1 MKPAASNDACGPA
14 LLVAQT
20 SFLGDVVLT
29 TPLVSALRRRL
40 MPRRLALL
48 VRPEAV
54 PLVAGHP
61 DIDQVLVDDKRGA
74 DRGALGWLGTAR
86 RLRAERF
93 EVAVSPHRSLRTA
106 LVLAAAGIPR
116 RVGFRESRGARL
128 FHERVP
134 RDRGRHDVERNLA
147 LLAPFGGDAEEP
159 PALHVPVAPEAARRA
174 ASLVPPGPGPLV
186 GVAPGSVWATKR
198 WAPEGFAAVI
208 AALAAE
214 GARCVV
220 LGAPDELALAEEIDR
235 LAGGRATVLT
245 GRTDLATL
253 VADVAAVVLASRG
266 GARLASALD
275 GVAWAGERIV
285 LDPAGRLGA
294 EPLPDGVRWAEE
306 PAEAARAAWLLLVEE
321 HEAVRPSLVAA
332 IASALEAPGARA
344 YRIAQEVIAFGTTLR
359 LRHAPVRLARRDG
372 VRLRLRTGLTPEL
385 AAGGGR
391 APRLPERLA
400 TNAVP
405 TLAAAVEELDAQAAT
420 LAALLHARRVRPR
433 AWHLVVPPLAAPPTA
448 CGWVTAHRSWCA
460 SAAGVGLPLA
470 WCARPTSGSGRG
482 RCASSRSPSRRAAGV
497 WPPPR
502 CWPRGSRAG
511 SPIAGRW

>member
-174 ASLVPPGPGPLV
+174 SALVPPGPGPLV

-198 WAPEGFAAVI
+198 WAPDGFAAVI
-208 AALAAE
+208 VALAAE

-220 LGAPDELALAEEIDR
+220 LGAPDEAALAEEIDR
-235 LAGGRATVLT
+235 LAGGRATVLA

-253 VADVAAVVLASRG
+253 VAVIDRLALLVANDSAPMHIACARGVPVVAVFCATTPALGYGPWGPRAAVVEADLACRPCARHGGRRCPRGTEDCMRLVAPAVVLA
-266 GARLASALD
+266 
-275 GVAWAGERIV
+275 
-285 LDPAGRLGA
+285 
-294 EPLPDGVRWAEE
+294 
-306 PAEAARAAWLLLVEE
+306 AARAALGVVLA
-321 HEAVRPSLVAA
+321 EA
-332 IASALEAPGARA
+332 APG
-344 YRIAQEVIAFGTTLR
+344 
-359 LRHAPVRLARRDG
+359 
-372 VRLRLRTGLTPEL
+372 
-385 AAGGGR
+385 
-391 APRLPERLA
+391 
-400 TNAVP
+400 
-405 TLAAAVEELDAQAAT
+405 
-420 LAALLHARRVRPR
+420 
-433 AWHLVVPPLAAPPTA
+433 
-448 CGWVTAHRSWCA
+448 
-460 SAAGVGLPLA
+460 
-470 WCARPTSGSGRG
+470 
-482 RCASSRSPSRRAAGV
+482 
-497 WPPPR
+497 
-502 CWPRGSRAG
+502 
-511 SPIAGRW
+511 